1 MGLAQEIFEKV
12 KIKNSFNLAYIN
24 GKFPDKPAATL
35 RARIYDNLDVLF
47 KRLGRGIYVA
57 ISKDQKTAVAVLN
70 QDGRDLNQFDDNSF
84 DAIITDHPYED
95 NKSNVGGSRK
105 FIDYNCF
112 KYDKEDFLAKA
123 RVLKP
128 GGFLVEF
135 FAEENANNYEY
146 IYQCKQYAKECGFQY
161 YTSVPWKKGSF
172 VANTGRKAKNTE
184 QVVIFSKGKPRML
197 RPDKQRGGLMSG
209 TAFMLPTTF
218 DYQPKNVKEKI
229 HKAEK
234 PVELLEAI
242 IEAVTLPQEVVLDQF
257 AGSGN
262 LGLALL
268 NKQRFGV
275 LIEKAKDIY
284 DKILDNLQAEFMP
297 PPLRVLS

>member
-1 MGLAQEIFEKV
+1 MSLAKEIFDVV
-12 KIKNSFNLAYIN
+12 KEQHSFNLTYIN
-24 GKFPDKPAATL
+24 RHFPDKPAATL

-47 KRLGRGIYVA
+47 KRVARGVYVA
-57 ISKDQKTAVAVLN
+57 VSEDKETAVAVLN
-70 QDGRDLNQFDDNSF
+70 QDGRDLSCFDDASF

-95 NKSNVGGSRK
+95 KKSNVGGSRK
-105 FIDYNCF
+105 FVDYDCF
-112 KYDKEDFLAKA
+112 NYSMDDFKEKA

-146 IYQCKQYAKECGFQY
+146 IFQCKQYAKENGLLY
-161 YTSVPWKKGSF
+161 YASVPWKKGAF

-184 QVVIFSKGKPRML
+184 QVVIFSNGKPRSL

-209 TAFMLPTTF
+209 TAFMLPAAF

-242 IEAVTLPQEVVLDQF
+242 IEAVTLPYEVVLDQF

-262 LGLALL
+262 LGHAIL
-268 NKQRFGV
+268 NKKRFGV
-275 LIEKAKDIY
+275 LIEKAKDVY
-284 DKILDNLQAEFMP
+284 DKILENLQAGFMP
-297 PPLRVLS
+297 PPLKMLS